1 MQHIFRQIKNRQFLA
16 DGKKK
21 GVDNMISIPHFGDGL
36 NLNYLALLAC
46 VVAHHNKDGSKKCL
60 RVDEAVRIITNKGA
74 RTK

>member
-1 MQHIFRQIKNRQFLA
+1 
-16 DGKKK
+16 
-21 GVDNMISIPHFGDGL
+21 MISIPHFGDGL

-46 VVAHHNKDGSKKCL
+46 IVAHQNKDGSKKCL